1 MKMCDRCS
9 VPGCAL
15 IPGGKACQCARK
27 RVCPEVVK
35 NEGDRI
41 HDMNNEE
48 LAILLAKMGADPD
61 RMDRAVQSYTGEAV
75 NKCLEFLER
84 AVEEL

>member
-15 IPGGKACQCARK
+15 NPGGKACQCARK
-27 RVCPEVVK
+27 RVCPEVVR
-35 NEGDRI
+35 NEADKIR
-41 HDMNNEE
+41 DMNDEE
-48 LAILLAKMGADPD
+48 LAILLAKMGADPERLD
-61 RMDRAVQSYTGEAV
+61 RPVQSYTGDVV
-75 NKCLEFLER
+75 NKCLEFLGR

>member
-1 MKMCDRCS
+1 MKICDRCS
-9 VPGCAL
+9 VPGCL
-15 IPGGKACQCARK
+15 LNPGGKACQCARK
-27 RVCPEVVK
+27 AYCPEVV
-35 NEGDRI
+35 R
-41 HDMNNEE
+41 NNADKMEVMDIEE

-61 RMDRAVQSYTGEAV
+61 RLDRAVQSYTGEAV